1 MRLNLLD
8 LGVGIVILAF
18 TALDVIGT
26 LVVPRSFNSRISKLI
41 ARFSGRFFRTVTRFT
56 RRYET
61 IDAVEAWSGP
71 VTLMIRLTA
80 WVALLLTGF
89 AFLLLPAVH
98 GSFAQAYTQ
107 AGSSMFTLGYSAP
120 VSSGSTIIDYV
131 AAYSGLLVV
140 ALQIG
145 YLPTLYA
152 AFNRREVEVTM
163 LGARAGSPAWG
174 PELLLR
180 TRYGITED
188 GRNSALLDE
197 LFDRW
202 ERWSAEVAESH
213 TTYPTLIFL
222 RSPSP
227 YKHWLTSQLAI
238 LDAAA
243 IHLSVAPSLEPRMRA
258 RLCLRAGFEMLRDV
272 GGALGMLVDLDP
284 DPNTELQLTYAEFEA
299 AVADLIEVGYPCEV
313 SAEEAWPHFRGWRVN
328 YESLAYRIGYAVDAP
343 PAKWSGPR
351 RWTDD
356 EIAPYRPSNRL
367 ATQALPRQYP

>member
-1 MRLNLLD
+1 MVANLLG
-8 LGVGIVILAF
+8 LAVGIVVLAF
-18 TALDVIGT
+18 TTLDVLGT
-26 LVVPRSFNSRISKLI
+26 LVVPRSFNSRVSKSISRVSVRLFH
-41 ARFSGRFFRTVTRFT
+41 ALTHFT

-61 IDAVEAWSGP
+61 IDAIHAWSGP

-98 GSFAQAYTQ
+98 GSFPHAYTQ
-107 AGSSMFTLGYSAP
+107 AGSSMFTLGYSPP
-120 VSSGSTIIDYV
+120 VSSGSTIVDYI

-152 AFNRREVEVTM
+152 AFNRREVEVSM

-180 TRYGITED
+180 TRYGITDD
-188 GRNSALLDE
+188 GRNSAPLDE

-213 TTYPTLIFL
+213 TTYPTLIYL

-243 IHLSVAPSLEPRMRA
+243 VHLSVAPSLEPRMRA
-258 RLCLRAGFEMLRDV
+258 RLCLRAGFEMLRDI
-272 GGALGMLVDLDP
+272 GGALGMHVELDP
-284 DPNTELQLTYAEFEA
+284 DPDTEVHLTYAEFEA
-299 AVADLIEVGYPCEV
+299 AVAQLVEVGYPCEV
-313 SAEEAWPHFRGWRVN
+313 SAQEAWPHFRGWRVN
-328 YESLAYRIGYAVDAP
+328 YESLAYGIGYAVDAP

-351 RWTDD
+351 RWTST
-356 EIAPYRPSNRL
+356 EIAPFRPSNRL
-367 ATQALPRQYP
+367 AAQARPRQYP